1 MARVRSWLAAPAGA
15 RLLGMAFALAGIGL
29 LVLGVFAFGGS
40 GSGDGS
46 AAAPGP
52 SVVAPTTPSVTAV
65 SPSPPSSPLSPSSPA
80 PTTAAPTSQLPA
92 TTPPPPP
99 QTGRAPVRGPLT
111 VLNNSTIR
119 GLGERAAAQARA
131 KGWQVASVGN
141 FAGVLPATTV
151 YYTPGDAAQQQAAER
166 LRADLPQVAR
176 VLPRYEGLPPTP
188 TGVVL
193 VVTRDWS

>member
-1 MARVRSWLAAPAGA
+1 VGRVRSWLAAPAGA
-15 RLLGMAFALAGIGL
+15 RLLGIAFAVAGVAL

-40 GSGDGS
+40 GGSGDDG

-52 SVVAPTTPSVTAV
+52 TVSVSASA
-65 SPSPPSSPLSPSSPA
+65 SPSSSPLPTVV
-80 PTTAAPTSQLPA
+80 PTTTASPTAPPTSQLPA
-92 TTPPPPP
+92 TTPPPSPTSQAP
-99 QTGRAPVRGPLT
+99 ARAPLT

-141 FAGVLPATTV
+141 FAGVIPVTTV
-151 YYTPGDAAQQQAAER
+151 YYTPGDAGEQAAAER
-166 LRADLPQVAR
+166 LRADLPQVSR